1 MADTAAANEPMDSVA
16 GPLKRGEADSPVLP
30 GSPKKQRVGDDQPT
44 TPKDDRMDPSGERAS
59 KTPRLE
65 DSPDQQRMLQ
75 VTSTDLGL
83 YEHEDAPVKF
93 DFNNDDVD
101 RMEKYELE
109 FYDDVS
115 SMKMIQVQWKMATWP
130 RSWSNLHFLILKKN
144 QSSVPTSFCDWMH
157 WQTSLNFKA
166 GTSAG
171 SASPDV
177 VPPTAKVLS
186 TRCEKH
192 NSKGEASWLRRSK
205 FVAREFALV
214 GA

>member
-101 RMEKYELE
+101 RMEKYEL

-115 SMKMIQVQWKMATWP
+115 SMKMIQEWKMATWP

-171 SASPDV
+171 SARCCATYCKSV
-177 VPPTAKVLS
+177 EQKSTTQRAKQ
-186 TRCEKH
+186 
-192 NSKGEASWLRRSK
+192 
-205 FVAREFALV
+205 V
-214 GA
+214 G